1 MNGDDFKAEQQP
13 NGTYI
18 MSVSGKTYRCKD
30 WKDVVATYKKHM
42 EGKKH
47 ASEEGITPVSE
58 HV

>member
-1 MNGDDFKAEQQP
+1 MNDYAFEAKMQP
-13 NGTYI
+13 DGSYI
-18 MSVSGKTYRCKD
+18 MSISGKTYRCKD

-42 EGKKH
+42 EGKIH